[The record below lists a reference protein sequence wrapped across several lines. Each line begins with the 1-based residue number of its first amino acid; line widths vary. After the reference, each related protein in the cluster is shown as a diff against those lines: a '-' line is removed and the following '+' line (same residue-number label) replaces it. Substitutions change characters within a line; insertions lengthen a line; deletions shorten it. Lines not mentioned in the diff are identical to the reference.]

1 MIILL
6 SLLLGLFVAT
16 TVILSYLT
24 YNSQNK
30 IDIYESWIVEFKDDI
45 NDVYRQMK
53 MIDDRQIFEKDDEVG
68 STFSQLYFIIHKLNQ
83 RTDSNV
89 KTKTQEQDQDQ
100 IQDQNEDEGQ

>member
-6 SLLLGLFVAT
+6 SLLLGVFVAT
-16 TVILSYLT
+16 TIILSYLI

-45 NDVYRQMK
+45 NDVYRQIK
-53 MIDDRQIFEKDDEVG
+53 TIDDRQIFEKDDEVG

-83 RTDSNV
+83 RTESNV
-89 KTKTQEQDQDQ
+89 KTKTQEQEQT
-100 IQDQNEDEGQ
+100 QDQNEEERQ